1 MGVAIKFRKGTA
13 DEHASF
19 TGEAAEITVQ
29 SDDDA
34 GDPWSLRVHDGLG
47 GVGHHIPAA
56 TEVATL
62 TNKTLDDVVLEGTLK
77 DSSGNLLGT
86 ISGGK
91 IVFGAGALTLDTPF
105 IIDQGTTKALEI
117 MIARVARKNQMILGD

>member
-13 DEHASF
+13 TEHASF
-19 TGEAAEITVQ
+19 EGAAAEVTVQ
-29 SDDDA
+29 TNTT
-34 GDPWSLRVHDGLG
+34 GLPWSLRVHDGDG
-47 GVGHHIPAA
+47 GSGYWVPA
-56 TEVATL
+56 TDDVATL
-62 TNKTLDDVVLEGTLK
+62 QNKTLKNMVLEGTLK
-77 DSSGNLLGT
+77 DTSGNLLGT